1 MEDQPDSLELHRRR
15 LGVPRLPH
23 PPPPG
28 DEDPPPPEDED
39 PLPPE
44 DEDLL
49 DLLRKEEE
57 AERDAA
63 AREESEAEELAFFPG
78 EEPSA
83 RSLALKKIRGAA
95 AKANEGVG
103 EKHTELKHERHTA
116 GAGEVARVLAK
127 FAEEV
132 HVTNV

>member
-1 MEDQPDSLELHRRR
+1 MGDQPGSLGLHRRR
-15 LGVPRLPH
+15 LGVPRPPH

-63 AREESEAEELAFFPG
+63 AREESEAEGLAFFPG
-78 EEPSA
+78 E
-83 RSLALKKIRGAA
+83 
-95 AKANEGVG
+95 
-103 EKHTELKHERHTA
+103 
-116 GAGEVARVLAK
+116 GEVDFDDGLLPDPEE
-127 FAEEV
+127 EEV
-132 HVTNV
+132 EYLSDDRVFQALNEDLDVSMQS